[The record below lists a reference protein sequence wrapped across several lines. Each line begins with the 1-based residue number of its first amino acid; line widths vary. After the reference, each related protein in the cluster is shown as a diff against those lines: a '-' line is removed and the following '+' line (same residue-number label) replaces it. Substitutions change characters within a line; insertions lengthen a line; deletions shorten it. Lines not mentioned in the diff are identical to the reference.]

1 MVVEL
6 ETVELQTVDE
16 VEVLVAVDNF
26 IDVLMAGDEVARR
39 PTMRVDYWETEHL
52 RAEHGYSLYL
62 TVRKGDAETSVL
74 YDAGMGR
81 DTLLH
86 NLDVLGVDVSS
97 LRALLLSHG
106 HADHHGGLEGMAR
119 RLGRRGLPL
128 VLHPDAWLKRRVVFP
143 NGNELPMP
151 PPSRADLESIGVEV
165 IDERGPSL
173 LLDGLLL
180 LTGQVERT
188 TPFEKGFPLQQ
199 VHTPAGWEPD
209 PWIWDDQAVVVNV
222 RGRGLV
228 VLSSCSHAG
237 IVNVLRHARR
247 LTGIEKIHALVG
259 GLHLTGG
266 LFEPIIGSTVQH
278 LVEMGPDVIVPGHCT
293 GWTAEQAVA
302 AAMPDAYVKTSV
314 GTRFV
319 FTGS

>member
-1 MVVEL
+1 M
-6 ETVELQTVDE
+6 T
-16 VEVLVAVDNF
+16 VDNF

-39 PTMRVDYWETEHL
+39 PPFSVDYWEREHL
-52 RAEHGYSLYL
+52 RAEHGYSLYV
-62 TVRKGDAETSVL
+62 TVRNADSEMSLL

-86 NLDVLGVDVSS
+86 NLDVLGIDPTA
-97 LRALLLSHG
+97 LRALVLSHG
-106 HADHHGGLEGMAR
+106 HADHHGGLEGMAG
-119 RLGRRGLPL
+119 RLGRWRLPL
-128 VLHPDAWLKRRVVFP
+128 VLHPDAWRQRRVVFP
-143 NGNELPMP
+143 GGAGLPML
-151 PPSRADLESIGVEV
+151 PPSRADLESVGVEV
-165 IDERGPSL
+165 VDERGPSL

-188 TPFEKGFPLQQ
+188 TSFEKGFPLQE

-237 IVNVLRHARR
+237 IVNVLRQARQ
-247 LTGIEKIHALVG
+247 LTGVEEIHAMVG
-259 GLHLTGG
+259 GLHLTGA
-266 LFEPIIGSTVQH
+266 LFEPLITPTIQH
-278 LVEMGPDVIVPGHCT
+278 LAEMKPDVIVPGHCT
-293 GWTAEQAVA
+293 GWAAVQAVA
-302 AAMPDAYVKTSV
+302 EAMPEAYIKTAV

-319 FTGS
+319 FTAA